1 MLRISSIV
9 GGNHHAILRLEGRV
23 AGPWVAELRTACER
37 VLGEGRALELNLAEV
52 SFLDPAGV
60 ALLANVRERGVPL
73 LACSPFVAE
82 QLKTSGGQLQEGA
95 GQGR

>member
-1 MLRISSIV
+1 MAS
-9 GGNHHAILRLEGRV
+9 GNHHAILRLEGRV

-52 SFLDPAGV
+52 SFLEPAGV
-60 ALLANVRERGVPL
+60 ALLANVRKRGVRL

-82 QLKTSGGQLQEGA
+82 QLKTSGDQLQEEA
-95 GQGR
+95 G